1 MFGAENVIETAAI
14 NGVTVVVLSTDK
26 AVYPINTMGLTK
38 ALMEK
43 LAISKDKVKIKMVVL
58 FARQDMVM

>member
-1 MFGAENVIETAAI
+1 VKR
-14 NGVTVVVLSTDK
+14 VVLSTDK

-43 LAISKDKVKIKMVVL
+43 LAISKARDSKVIKMVVL